1 MDGFTRTEKINIERI
16 SRHSVAGVALMGQ
29 ARGVYTF
36 FAHLKW
42 MPARALGYAASIYV
56 HMAINHALF

>member
-1 MDGFTRTEKINIERI
+1 
-16 SRHSVAGVALMGQ
+16 MGQ

-42 MPARALGYAASIYV
+42 AWAILLGYAASIVV
-56 HMAINHALF
+56 HLWMNKHLFDLIPLEK